1 MNKYLYD
8 ECDKIIR
15 TKRHLSNDSNTPD
28 NVKKLKP
35 VSDDMINLVILQDE
49 SEINMAQFKDNDC
62 QGQSTNNEL
71 GELKSLVRGL
81 AGTMNNFCE
90 MITKCIDDFENNIPN
105 QIASMIDKKVT
116 IEIQKFQKQFQTEIK
131 GVTEKVE
138 CMEKSYADIV
148 KQASV
153 NMDIDNSEKCR
164 IVIRNIPESSNENLE
179 NKINGLIR
187 DGLHLKDVKVVSA
200 ERKKSF
206 REGKSGVI
214 IASLS
219 STSDKRKV
227 MDKKRELKNSRN
239 YKDVFVEN
247 SIPLAQR
254 ILNSNLRNIVNAI
267 GDDNLEVKG
276 IRVQFKSRKYGH
288 NKIVDS
294 ANSQSRDITRI
305 PENEEINR
313 ESNGMNRGG
322 YNKRGR

>member
-1 MNKYLYD
+1 M
-8 ECDKIIR
+8 
-15 TKRHLSNDSNTPD
+15 TP
-28 NVKKLKP
+28 
-35 VSDDMINLVILQDE
+35 
-49 SEINMAQFKDNDC
+49 
-62 QGQSTNNEL
+62 
-71 GELKSLVRGL
+71 
-81 AGTMNNFCE
+81 
-90 MITKCIDDFENNIPN
+90 
-105 QIASMIDKKVT
+105 
-116 IEIQKFQKQFQTEIK
+116 
-131 GVTEKVE
+131 
-138 CMEKSYADIV
+138 
-148 KQASV
+148 
-153 NMDIDNSEKCR
+153 R
-164 IVIRNIPESSNENLE
+164 IYYTY
-179 NKINGLIR
+179 KINGLIR

-276 IRVQFKSRKYGH
+276 SRVQFKSRKYGH
-288 NKIVDS
+288 NKNVDC

-322 YNKRGR
+322 YNKRGRGNKSNRGYRGRSLS